1 MENSEKRII
10 EIRSKEMTSASG
22 RRRWTLTEGNTEGIW
37 KHYSAYTDELT
48 TVHFVKE
55 TKRGFTFSVYFAGK
69 YTDHFVSRGDCEI
82 VFEL

>member
-1 MENSEKRII
+1 MKNSERRII
-10 EIRSKEMTSASG
+10 EIRSKEKTYLPNET
-22 RRRWTLTEGNTEGIW
+22 RWTLTKGNTEGIW
-37 KHYSAYTDELT
+37 NHYSAYTDELT